1 MGAGKERRQVVSM
14 KVIAM
19 YLPQFHKVKENDLWW
34 GEGFSD
40 WVSAQNTTACFEG
53 HYQPHLPLNNYYYDL
68 MQKETMQWQA
78 DMMHKYGVDGM
89 CIYHYWFENGRR
101 ILEKPAENLLK
112 WKDID
117 MPFCFCWANET
128 WARSWGN
135 IKEANSWTNVLE
147 VKGDNERAILL
158 NQDYGDVNSW
168 KEHFDYLY
176 PFFKDS
182 RYIKID
188 GRPLFLIYKS
198 KLLTCLKDMLDCWRK
213 WAKEKGFPDLY
224 IIGCNCSGNEFL
236 YLDAEL
242 YHEPLRGSRGLVEN
256 LFDSDIKRIDY
267 SAVWNNI
274 LSEPPKDNTYYGAF
288 VGYDDTPR
296 RGIEGVVVENGS
308 PELFGDFLTKL
319 MAKNAAQGNDITFI
333 NAWNEWGEGMHLEP
347 DQKYGLG
354 FLEQINIS
362 KNKYHSIS
370 LQNHTDNKK
379 IQALQKRSDKF
390 ELYLNDLDI
399 WMTLR
404 EQHRNLSYLLLE
416 KNIHTIAI
424 YGFGIMGKHLKQE
437 LEESNVNCLYI
448 IDRQKEKIHADLPVY
463 SPLETLPNVDS
474 IIVSSYYFISEISLE
489 CKYPLISLGDLLHE
503 EYSRLK

>member
-1 MGAGKERRQVVSM
+1 M

-19 YLPQFHKVKENDLWW
+19 YLPQFHQVKENDMWW

-40 WVSAQNTTACFEG
+40 WVSARNATAYFET
-53 HYQPHLPLNNYYYDL
+53 HYQPHIPLNNNYYNL
-68 MQKETMQWQA
+68 MDKGTMQWQA
-78 DMMHKYGVDGM
+78 DMMHKYGIDGLCM
-89 CIYHYWFENGRR
+89 YHYWFENGKR
-101 ILEKPAENLLK
+101 ILERPSENLLV

-135 IKEANSWTNVLE
+135 IKEANSWTNMLE
-147 VKGDNERAILL
+147 DKKGTGKAILL
-158 NQDYGDVNSW
+158 NQDYGDVYSW

-188 GRPLFLIYKS
+188 GKPLFLIYKA
-198 KLLTCLKDMLDCWRK
+198 KLLTCLKDMLACWRK

-224 IIGCNCSGNEFL
+224 VIGSNCAGNEFL

-242 YHEPLRGSRGLVEN
+242 YHEPLRGNRSLIEN
-256 LFDSDIKRIDY
+256 IFENNIKRIDY
-267 SAVWNNI
+267 CDVWNNI
-274 LSEPPKDNTYYGAF
+274 LNEPPKKNTYYGGF

-296 RGIEGVVVENGS
+296 RGVEGVVIENSS
-308 PELFGDFLTKL
+308 PKLFGDFLTKL

-347 DQKYGLG
+347 DQKYGYA

-362 KNKYHSIS
+362 KNDYYDIP
-370 LQNHTDNKK
+370 LQNNIDYKK

-390 ELYLNDLDI
+390 ELYLNDLDL

-404 EQHRNLSYLLLE
+404 ELECNLSNLLLK

-424 YGFGIMGKHLKQE
+424 YGFGIMGRHLKHE
-437 LEESNVNCLYI
+437 LENSNVNCLYI
-448 IDRQKEKIHADLPVY
+448 IDSQKEKIHADIPVY
-463 SPLETLPNVDS
+463 SPLDPLPYVDCVV
-474 IIVSSYYFISEISLE
+474 VSSYYFISEINLE
-489 CKYPLISLGDLLHE
+489 CKYSLISLGDLIQE
-503 EYSRLK
+503 EYNRLK